1 MTMTTL
7 DLKQIERRL
16 AWIGIGLVLA
26 GSIVTAL
33 RFGLLT
39 GASFL
44 AGGALA
50 AVNLAWLRQI
60 VSGLAFSDPKTS
72 RRRLLAGYIVRLV
85 LIPLGL
91 YAMIRFLSLSI
102 PAAVAGFAVFNC
114 SVFVEG
120 VLEAFGYRPR

>member
-7 DLKQIERRL
+7 DLKRIERRL
-16 AWIGIGLVLA
+16 ARIGTGLVLA
-26 GSIVTAL
+26 GSFVTAL

-50 AVNLAWLRQI
+50 AANLAWLRQI
-60 VSGLAFSDPKTS
+60 VSGFAFNDAKTS

-85 LIPLGL
+85 LIPLSL

-102 PAAVAGFAVFNC
+102 PAAV
-114 SVFVEG
+114 
-120 VLEAFGYRPR
+120 

>member
-1 MTMTTL
+1 MTSL
-7 DLKQIERRL
+7 DLKRIERRL
-16 AWIGIGLVLA
+16 AWIGVGLVLI
-26 GSIVTAL
+26 GSVVTAL
-33 RFGLLT
+33 RFGILT
-39 GASFL
+39 GVSFF

-50 AVNLAWLRQI
+50 AGNLSWLRQT
-60 VSGLAFSDPKTS
+60 VTGFVFSDPQRSK
-72 RRRLLAGYIVRLV
+72 RRLLAGYIVRLV
-85 LIPLGL
+85 LIPLTL

>member
-1 MTMTTL
+1 MTTF
-7 DLKQIERRL
+7 DLKRIERRL
-16 AWIGIGLVLA
+16 VWIGIWLVLA
-26 GSIVTAL
+26 GSVLAGL
-33 RFGLLT
+33 RFGLMT

-50 AVNLAWLRQI
+50 AVNLSWLRQV
-60 VSGLAFSDPKTS
+60 VSGFVFSDPKTS

-85 LIPLGL
+85 LIPLSL

>member
-1 MTMTTL
+1 MTTF
-7 DLKQIERRL
+7 DLKRIERRL
-16 AWIGIGLVLA
+16 VWIGIWLVLA
-26 GSIVTAL
+26 GSILTGL
-33 RFGLLT
+33 RFGMMT
-39 GASFL
+39 GTSFL

-50 AVNLAWLRQI
+50 AVNLSWLRQI
-60 VSGLAFSDPKTS
+60 VSGFVFSDPKTS

-85 LIPLGL
+85 LIPLSL

>member
-1 MTMTTL
+1 MTTF
-7 DLKQIERRL
+7 DLKRIERRL

-26 GSIVTAL
+26 GSVVTAV

-60 VSGLAFSDPKTS
+60 VSGFAFSDPKTS

-91 YAMIRFLSLSI
+91 YAMIRFFSLSI

>member
-1 MTMTTL
+1 MTTL
-7 DLKQIERRL
+7 DLKRIERRL
-16 AWIGIGLVLA
+16 AWIGVGLVLI
-26 GSIVTAL
+26 GSVVTAL
-33 RFGLLT
+33 RFGILT
-39 GASFL
+39 GVSFL

-50 AVNLAWLRQI
+50 AGNLSWLRQT
-60 VSGLAFSDPKTS
+60 VTGFVFSDPKRS

-85 LIPLGL
+85 LIPLTL

-102 PAAVAGFAVFNC
+102 PAAVAGFAVYNC

>member
-1 MTMTTL
+1 MTTF
-7 DLKQIERRL
+7 DLKRIERRL

-26 GSIVTAL
+26 GSVVTAV

-44 AGGALA
+44 TGGVLA
-50 AVNLAWLRQI
+50 AVNLSWLRQI
-60 VSGLAFSDPKTS
+60 VSGFAFSDPKTS
-72 RRRLLAGYIVRLV
+72 KRRLLAGYIVRLV

-91 YAMIRFLSLSI
+91 YAMIRFFSLSI

>member
-1 MTMTTL
+1 MTSL
-7 DLKQIERRL
+7 DLKRIERRL
-16 AWIGIGLVLA
+16 KWIGVGLVLT
-26 GSIVTAL
+26 GSVVTAL
-33 RFGLLT
+33 RFGILT
-39 GASFL
+39 GVSFL

-50 AVNLAWLRQI
+50 AGNLSWLSQT
-60 VSGLAFSDPKTS
+60 VTGFVFSDPQKS
-72 RRRLLAGYIVRLV
+72 KRRLLAGYIVRLV
-85 LIPLGL
+85 LIPLTL

>member
-1 MTMTTL
+1 MTIL
-7 DLKQIERRL
+7 DLKRIERRL
-16 AWIGIGLVLA
+16 AWIGIGLVLS
-26 GSIVTAL
+26 GGVVTAL
-33 RFGLLT
+33 RFGLLA
-39 GASFL
+39 GMSFL

-50 AVNLAWLRQI
+50 AVNLSWLRQT
-60 VSGLAFSDPKTS
+60 VSGFVFSDHKTS
-72 RRRLLAGYIVRLV
+72 RRRLLAGYFVRLV
-85 LIPLGL
+85 LIPLTL